1 MSTQDL
7 EASMRKSV
15 EATQRNFN
23 TIRTGRANSSL
34 LDRIS
39 VEYYGADTPLKSL
52 ATLSTPDSQTIQI
65 QPFDIS
71 ALASIE
77 KAIAM
82 SELGFTPNNDGKI
95 IRINVPPLTEE
106 RRKEFCKLASK
117 YAEEGKVALRNLR
130 RDAIDKIKKQEKE
143 GEFSEDQ
150 SRDEQDGVQKTLD
163 KFIAELEQHLA
174 SKYAEEG
181 KVALRNL
188 RRDAI
193 DKIKKQ
199 EKEGEFSE
207 DQSRDEQDG
216 IQKTL
221 DKFIAELEQHL
232 ATKEADI
239 LKV

>member
-52 ATLSTPDSQTIQI
+52 AALSTPDSQTIQI

-106 RRKEFCKLASK
+106 RRKEIRLEYDATI
-117 YAEEGKVALRNLR
+117 GPLR
-130 RDAIDKIKKQEKE
+130 RDFGARFGFRFGCVLERVPPPPQRP
-143 GEFSEDQ
+143 GAVAVG
-150 SRDEQDGVQKTLD
+150 GV
-163 KFIAELEQHLA
+163 
-174 SKYAEEG
+174 AEE
-181 KVALRNL
+181 
-188 RRDAI
+188 RRR
-193 DKIKKQ
+193 Q
-199 EKEGEFSE
+199 P
-207 DQSRDEQDG
+207 QLHRTQPRC
-216 IQKTL
+216 QRQRHL
-221 DKFIAELEQHL
+221 QRQLVQHRSQ
-232 ATKEADI
+232 
-239 LKV
+239 

>member
-1 MSTQDL
+1 MSTKDL

-34 LDRIS
+34 LDRVS
-39 VEYYGADTPLKSL
+39 VEYYGAETPLKSL

-130 RDAIDKIKKQEKE
+130 RDTIDKIKKQEKD
-143 GEFSEDQ
+143 GDLSEDQ
-150 SRDEQDGVQKTLD
+150 SRDQQDEIQKLTNQ
-163 KFIAELEQHLA
+163 FIAELEKHLA
-174 SKYAEEG
+174 E
-181 KVALRNL
+181 
-188 RRDAI
+188 
-193 DKIKKQ
+193 
-199 EKEGEFSE
+199 
-207 DQSRDEQDG
+207 
-216 IQKTL
+216 
-221 DKFIAELEQHL
+221 
-232 ATKEADI
+232 KEADI

>member
-1 MSTQDL
+1 MSTTDL

-39 VEYYGADTPLKSL
+39 VEYYGAETPLKSL
-52 ATLSTPDSQTIQI
+52 ATLTTPDSQTIQI
-65 QPFDIS
+65 QPFDMS

-106 RRKEFCKLASK
+106 RRKEFCKLASR

-143 GEFSEDQ
+143 GDFSEDQ
-150 SRDEQDGVQKTLD
+150 SRDEQDV
-163 KFIAELEQHLA
+163 
-174 SKYAEEG
+174 
-181 KVALRNL
+181 
-188 RRDAI
+188 
-193 DKIKKQ
+193 
-199 EKEGEFSE
+199 
-207 DQSRDEQDG
+207 

-221 DKFIAELEQHL
+221 DKFINELEKHL
-232 ATKEADI
+232 ASKEADI

>member
-1 MSTQDL
+1 MSKKDL

-65 QPFDIS
+65 QPLDMS
-71 ALASIE
+71 ALGAIE

-130 RDAIDKIKKQEKE
+130 RDAIDKVKKQEKE
-143 GEFSEDQ
+143 GD
-150 SRDEQDGVQKTLD
+150 L
-163 KFIAELEQHLA
+163 
-174 SKYAEEG
+174 
-181 KVALRNL
+181 
-188 RRDAI
+188 
-193 DKIKKQ
+193 
-199 EKEGEFSE
+199 SE

-221 DKFIAELEQHL
+221 DTFITELEKHL
-232 ATKEADI
+232 AEKEADI